1 MFTDRQDQ
9 DVITVV
15 MKTGERYT
23 GSYMTQAGMHFVGTK
38 AGKGDLIGK
47 VEGPLDPE
55 EVESVEVHKTR
66 DDVLSDRRDRA
77 LGDRLPGRE
86 PVTREDFEYRLGRIA
101 KAMVS
106 EEGTRR
112 TQLSRQFDELAD
124 RIALA
129 KPKRAW
135 LIAAA
140 HWGLRSNEPPTLI
153 DLWGCDV
160 ASPSLMRRPSSKDFD
175 PDPVVRKSR
184 DRLPAEIIADPDS
197 VPNMLR
203 RLRAGGLKAVI
214 SLAGDPP
221 WERAMIQVDLAPGRT
236 GRFSVDGRRVD
247 GDMQWELKW
256 AGNDSNAGRKHYRRA
271 LGLPD
276 YLVLRSLVAGDLGA
290 NSRPVAT
297 PSLSP

>member
-1 MFTDRQDQ
+1 MFADRQDQ

-23 GSYMTQAGMHFVGTK
+23 GNYMTQVGMHFVGTK
-38 AGKGDLIGK
+38 AGRGDLIGK
-47 VEGPLDPE
+47 VEGPIDPE

-86 PVTREDFEYRLGRIA
+86 PVTREDFEYRLERLA

-106 EEGTRR
+106 EDGMRR
-112 TQLSRQFDELAD
+112 TQLSRQFEELAD

-135 LIAAA
+135 IIAAA
-140 HWGLRSNEPPTLI
+140 HWSLRSNEPPTLSY
-153 DLWGCDV
+153 LWSGDV
-160 ASPSLMRRPSSKDFD
+160 ASPSLIRRPSPKDFD
-175 PDPVVRKSR
+175 PDPVVRKTR
-184 DRLPAEIIADPDS
+184 DRLPAEIVADPDS

-203 RLRAGGLKAVI
+203 RLRAGGLKAVV

-221 WERAMIQVDLAPGRT
+221 WERAIIQVDLAPGRT

-247 GDMQWELKW
+247 GDMEWELEW
-256 AGNDSNAGRKHYRRA
+256 AGNDSNAGRKHHRRA
-271 LGLPD
+271 IGLPE
-276 YLVLRSLVAGDLGA
+276 YMVLRSIVAGDTGIRA
-290 NSRPVAT
+290 HPVAT
-297 PSLSP
+297 PHFSP

>member
-15 MKTGERYT
+15 MKSGETFT

-47 VEGPLDPE
+47 VEGPIDPA
-55 EVESVEVHKTR
+55 EVERVEVLKSR
-66 DDVLSDRRDRA
+66 NDVLENRRDRA
-77 LGDRLPGRE
+77 LGERLPGRE
-86 PVTREDFEYRLGRIA
+86 PVTRDDFEYRLERLA

-106 EEGTRR
+106 AEGMRR

-124 RIALA
+124 TIALA

-135 LIAAA
+135 MIAAA
-140 HWGLRSNEPPTLI
+140 HWSLRSNEPPRLV
-153 DLWGCDV
+153 DLWSSDV

-175 PDPVVRKSR
+175 PDPIVRKTR
-184 DRLPAEIIADPDS
+184 DRLPPEIVADPSS

-203 RLRAGGLKAVI
+203 RLRAADLKAVI

-221 WERAMIQVDLAPGRT
+221 WERAIIQVDLAPGRS

-247 GDMQWELKW
+247 GEMVWTLKW
-256 AGNDSNAGRKHYRRA
+256 AGNDSNAGRKHQRRA
-271 LGLPD
+271 LGLPE
-276 YLVLRSLVAGDLGA
+276 YAVLKSLVAEVKP
-290 NSRPVAT
+290 NPTPVVRFA
-297 PSLSP
+297 P